1 MSAPLPPDEQA
12 RLDRLRE
19 LLILDSEPEAL
30 FDTIARQA
38 AELCGTPIALMSLVD
53 KERQWF
59 KANVGLPGVN
69 ETPRDVAFCAHAI
82 LQADLFTVPDA
93 RQDSRFARNPLVT
106 GAPGIR
112 FYAGMPLTM
121 PDGSRVG
128 TLCVIDRVPRA
139 MEPLQVERLTGL
151 ARIATE
157 ALAMRRDLI
166 LRALAIR
173 SEDEQQIA
181 RSRALYRDLV
191 EQQSELVS
199 LARPDGELVYVN
211 QAYAQLFGREPRQ
224 LIGANL
230 FDLVQ
235 AQDREAVGHRFHEL
249 LSGKERCSGENR
261 NVGAA
266 GQTRWIAWTNSRQ
279 SDADGSV
286 LIHSVGRDISEQRQA
301 ELALRTA
308 KALLERT
315 GRVAGVGGWEMDLET
330 RAISWSAQTRRIHE
344 VDASYTPSLDEAIS
358 FYSPAARPVI
368 EAAVQRAI
376 ASGGGWDLELPFVTA
391 KGRPIWVRAVGEIES
406 EGGRPRRLIGAFQ
419 DITERRE
426 MATRLAEAAEQVHDL
441 YDNAPC
447 GYYSVDAQG
456 RFIRINDLALAWLGC
471 SREEVLHRL
480 GPVDFFSEAGRNLF
494 RLMFPVFKVDGQ
506 IGPMEFELRSRDG
519 SSRWVSLSAT
529 AVRDADG
536 GFVMSRSVMHDITQV
551 HEARIA
557 LSRLA
562 KEQNAML
569 DNEVV
574 GIVRIRG
581 RTVVWKNS
589 AAERMFG
596 YDPDE
601 LLNQAA
607 RVLCADH
614 RSFEE
619 EAQAAD
625 AALAAKGR
633 HRTQL
638 QMRRKG
644 GELLWIDASGVLLSP
659 ATGESMWVLVD
670 ISQMKDYQSQVE
682 HLAFHDA
689 LTQLPN
695 RLLLADRLQHALAV
709 NARQQGRLAVCCL
722 DLDGFK
728 AVNDRHGHSAGD
740 RLLVEVGRRLQ
751 ACVRQGDTVA
761 RLGGDEFVVLLTP
774 VATGDGLPAILRRII
789 SAVCQPIELPGAESA
804 QVSVS
809 VGVAIAPDDARQ
821 PGALLDKADEALY
834 AAKRAGRNRVS
845 FAGVEP

>member
-93 RQDSRFARNPLVT
+93 RQDSRFARNPLVK

-266 GQTRWIAWTNSRQ
+266 GP
-279 SDADGSV
+279 
-286 LIHSVGRDISEQRQA
+286 
-301 ELALRTA
+301 
-308 KALLERT
+308 
-315 GRVAGVGGWEMDLET
+315 M
-330 RAISWSAQTRRIHE
+330 
-344 VDASYTPSLDEAIS
+344 
-358 FYSPAARPVI
+358 AR
-368 EAAVQRAI
+368 
-376 ASGGGWDLELPFVTA
+376 
-391 KGRPIWVRAVGEIES
+391 
-406 EGGRPRRLIGAFQ
+406 
-419 DITERRE
+419 
-426 MATRLAEAAEQVHDL
+426 
-441 YDNAPC
+441 C
-447 GYYSVDAQG
+447 
-456 RFIRINDLALAWLGC
+456 
-471 SREEVLHRL
+471 
-480 GPVDFFSEAGRNLF
+480 
-494 RLMFPVFKVDGQ
+494 
-506 IGPMEFELRSRDG
+506 
-519 SSRWVSLSAT
+519 
-529 AVRDADG
+529 
-536 GFVMSRSVMHDITQV
+536 
-551 HEARIA
+551 
-557 LSRLA
+557 
-562 KEQNAML
+562 
-569 DNEVV
+569 
-574 GIVRIRG
+574 
-581 RTVVWKNS
+581 
-589 AAERMFG
+589 
-596 YDPDE
+596 
-601 LLNQAA
+601 
-607 RVLCADH
+607 
-614 RSFEE
+614 
-619 EAQAAD
+619 
-625 AALAAKGR
+625 
-633 HRTQL
+633 
-638 QMRRKG
+638 
-644 GELLWIDASGVLLSP
+644 
-659 ATGESMWVLVD
+659 
-670 ISQMKDYQSQVE
+670 
-682 HLAFHDA
+682 
-689 LTQLPN
+689 
-695 RLLLADRLQHALAV
+695 
-709 NARQQGRLAVCCL
+709 
-722 DLDGFK
+722 
-728 AVNDRHGHSAGD
+728 
-740 RLLVEVGRRLQ
+740 
-751 ACVRQGDTVA
+751 
-761 RLGGDEFVVLLTP
+761 
-774 VATGDGLPAILRRII
+774 
-789 SAVCQPIELPGAESA
+789 
-804 QVSVS
+804 
-809 VGVAIAPDDARQ
+809 
-821 PGALLDKADEALY
+821 
-834 AAKRAGRNRVS
+834 
-845 FAGVEP
+845 